1 MFLSRSSFVK
11 NQRVRTGVPQ
21 VAKPSAFI
29 APIAFLWAVTTS
41 AQAVPIPIEQQVQD
55 VVSHLVGVMDTSAQ
69 AAATPGAPNVRMTT
83 CQVSVENADTSLN
96 PRSSVFLYQEQALS
110 ESLNSPYRQR
120 FLRIAPSTGG
130 ESVESLAFKPPT
142 PEALIGLCNQLEAKR
157 VVQQSDIGEAAC
169 SVFLKPEGENYI
181 GETPAEGCA
190 TNVRGAVRITN
201 RIVLHQTGMDTL
213 DRGFDANGNRV
224 WGAKDQPYQFRWV
237 DK

>member
-11 NQRVRTGVPQ
+11 NQGVQAGVAQ
-21 VAKPSAFI
+21 VAKRSAFI
-29 APIAFLWAVTTS
+29 VPIAFLLPLTTP

-83 CQVSVENADTSLN
+83 CQVSVENADASLN

-120 FLRIAPSTGG
+120 FLRIAASTGG

-142 PEALIGLCNQLEAKR
+142 PEALIGLCNQPEAKR

-190 TNVRGAVRITN
+190 TNVRGAVRIT
-201 RIVLHQTGMDTL
+201 
-213 DRGFDANGNRV
+213 
-224 WGAKDQPYQFRWV
+224 
-237 DK
+237 